1 MLFQPSNI
9 SPSTFS
15 GIGASVVDVLQGL
28 TVSWQVNGDT
38 PMLAY
43 QITILQ
49 NDSTSTFMYSTGKIT
64 LSTPFQTHDKNGA
77 PQFFSTQISAATL
90 SSCGIVN
97 GYANGY
103 KTVIKQWWGDTD
115 ADSVEQSS
123 ASVFFTKATPT
134 LSIDTISANS
144 ISTTITATYS
154 QAQGDSVSTV
164 EWIFAVAG
172 SESSP
177 IEQTGAITTQILSFD
192 ANGLMSGTTYSI
204 RCNVVTSSG
213 FLVSDYKTF
222 SVSYSVTS
230 ENINFIIGKINGS
243 NGVYVSW
250 GPMSGNGITTYDV
263 YRKEDGVPYLKRVAS
278 VISTTT
284 EVVDYSVAS
293 NQTASYVII
302 GKNGTTP
309 VSMAESQSI
318 TPVFWDYSI
327 LLCYSD
333 DSGDYHVDSEYRFSL
348 GVETGSVSNN
358 NEPTLQTNF
367 TPYPTRQ
374 PISTLYK
381 TGSVKGY
388 IGSSNSLN
396 QYSNDT
402 VSLQNAIFEIS
413 KSTMTKFLKTRKG
426 EVLMIETSSS
436 INMQITDA
444 SPLQP
449 LMATINWVEVG
460 SSNNISILSL
470 PSDQFWPMTGGRSI
484 YTVSFYVDNST
495 GQLMVNASDNLNQE
509 AQFSVGTSD
518 GQLITTESNSL
529 FSEIAFY
536 VSSDNMTLEVK
547 RK

>member
-15 GIGASVVDVLQGL
+15 GIGASVVDVSQGL

-38 PMLAY
+38 PMVAY

-49 NDSTSTFMYSTGKIT
+49 NDSASTSMYSTGKIT

-77 PQFFSTQISAATL
+77 PQFFATQISAATL
-90 SSCGIVN
+90 SSAGIVN

-103 KTVIKQWWGDTD
+103 KTVIKQWWGSTD

-134 LSIDTISANS
+134 LSIDTINANG

-172 SESSP
+172 SESNP

-192 ANGLMSGTTYSI
+192 ATGLMSGMTYSI
-204 RCNVVTSSG
+204 RCNAVTSGG
-213 FLVSDYKTF
+213 FSVSDYKTF

-230 ENINFIIGKINGS
+230 EDINFIIGKINGS

-250 GPMSGNGITTYDV
+250 EPMSGNGITTYDV

-278 VISTTT
+278 VSSTTT
-284 EVVDYSVAS
+284 EVIDYSVAS
-293 NQTASYVII
+293 QQTASYVVM
-302 GKNGTTP
+302 GTNGTTP
-309 VSMAESQSI
+309 ISMAESQSI
-318 TPVFWDYSI
+318 TPKYWDYSI
-327 LLCYSD
+327 LLCYIGQD
-333 DSGDYHVDSEYRFSL
+333 GGYHVSSEYRFGL
-348 GVETGSVSNN
+348 GVESGAVSNN

-367 TPYPTRQ
+367 TRYPNRQ

-381 TGSVKGY
+381 TGSLKGY
-388 IGSSNSLN
+388 IGEANNLN

-402 VSLQNAIFEIS
+402 VSLQDAIFEIS
-413 KSTMTKFLKTRKG
+413 TSNMTKFLKTRKG
-426 EVLMIETSSS
+426 EVLMIDTSSS

-449 LMATINWVEVG
+449 ATATINWVEVG
-460 SSNNISILSL
+460 SANNLPILST
-470 PSDQFWPMTGGRSI
+470 SADTFWPMTGDRAV
-484 YTVSFYVDNST
+484 YTVSFNINKNT
-495 GQLMVNASDNLNQE
+495 GELIVTASDNLNAE
-509 AQFSVGTSD
+509 AQFSVNTAN
-518 GQLITTESNSL
+518 GQLMTTESDAL
-529 FSEIAFY
+529 FSELAFY
-536 VSSDNMTLEVK
+536 VGSDNLTLEAQ